1 IADGVNRA
9 GEFVRSLPRRIV
21 SVLGNLVRLL
31 WHSGVSLIQ
40 GFIGGIKSMI
50 SSAVNAARR
59 VVSSALSFFPFSPAK
74 EGPFSGR
81 GYTSYAGQALVEDW
95 AKGIEDAAPKAVR
108 AVEGLMDLTNSTA
121 TAEWNG
127 RVNSESFGITGA
139 VYEGVMAA
147 FNGSRLQVDGTG
159 MAKLVNKTNS
169 RNFRR

>member
-1 IADGVNRA
+1 
-9 GEFVRSLPRRIV
+9 
-21 SVLGNLVRLL
+21 
-31 WHSGVSLIQ
+31 
-40 GFIGGIKSMI
+40 MI
-50 SSAVNAARR
+50 SSAVSAARS
-59 VVSSALSFFPFSPAK
+59 VVSSVRSFFPFSPAK

-81 GYTSYAGQALVEDW
+81 GYTSYSGRALVEDW
-95 AKGIEDAAPKAVR
+95 AKGIDGATPKAVR

-169 RNFRR
+169 RNLRR